1 MYYFATLTGSS
12 WTGRGRC
19 TRRGLVARVVFDWAM
34 LICGAITHNPD
45 AGEALSFTC
54 EILKYAPSRTSS
66 SLIPA
71 RTKTRSGSLYRKM
84 CNCPIAAS
92 AVICNKLESNRAL
105 LRYEKMKNNIEEMR
119 KVLSLDER
127 NIYLCWRVCVRR
139 LLRCFGNSSFCS
151 RRISSYDVQAS
162 LCELDELTTSLSY
175 AVHVWIVPSWSFR
188 TLISLTTSSISL
200 LYSRPIR
207 SFK

>member
-19 TRRGLVARVVFDWAM
+19 TRRVLVARVVFDWAM

-84 CNCPIAAS
+84 CNAQSLPAPWYAISLSRIERCWDAKRWKIIS
-92 AVICNKLESNRAL
+92 KKW
-105 LRYEKMKNNIEEMR
+105 EKYW
-119 KVLSLDER
+119 VLMNE
-127 NIYLCWRVCVRR
+127 IYLCWRVCVRR
-139 LLRCFGNSSFCS
+139 LLRCFGNSSFNP

-162 LCELDELTTSLSY
+162 LCELDELTASLLF
-175 AVHVWIVPSWSFR
+175 AVRVWIVLCWSFR
-188 TLISLTTSSISL
+188 TLISLTTSSIL
-200 LYSRPIR
+200 LL
-207 SFK
+207 